1 VKSLE
6 YDWRPLYYDPAV
18 KMSQPFSTATEPLLR
33 REMPELDTIRGLAI
47 LGVLLYH
54 GLYWQVDLSR
64 FSGVERLLLTS
75 MWMGRLG
82 VDLFFVL
89 SGFLISGI
97 LLDSRGRRE
106 YYKRFYVRRAL
117 RIFPIYL
124 AIIAILAFLKYVP
137 LSFTILSVLYLS
149 NLTPLWGIP
158 IAYPVLWSLA
168 VEEHFYFLW
177 PAAVRNLQNKILI
190 LLCLTVIVV
199 TPLSRLLTYILTVHG
214 GFVNFTCNEYTWNS
228 LDGLACGAAFSLL
241 LREYQP
247 KRSTL
252 WLFSYLLIIIATAI
266 WILGFPFGI
275 LTRQTPVGA
284 ALQVVPWHLT
294 FTAMLSIFLLIGTGP
309 WRTIVRIGSLRFLG
323 YISYGLYLIHLLGF
337 ACVDRL
343 FAHFSKHPSESP
355 GFTLLI
361 LRLMSAGSI
370 SIGLAFLSRKYF
382 EERFLQLKSRLSS
395 SSSVAAE
402 GDTGSR
408 PDRR

>member
-1 VKSLE
+1 
-6 YDWRPLYYDPAV
+6 
-18 KMSQPFSTATEPLLR
+18 MSQPFPTPTEPLLR

-54 GLYWQVDLSR
+54 GLYWQVDLSH
-64 FSGVERLLLTS
+64 FSGVERLFLTS
-75 MWMGRLG
+75 MWIGRLG
-82 VDLFFVL
+82 VALFFVL
-89 SGFLISGI
+89 SGFLITGI
-97 LLDSRGRRE
+97 LLDSRGRPE

-117 RIFPIYL
+117 RILPVYL
-124 AIIAILAFLKYVP
+124 ATIAILISLKYVP
-137 LSFTILSVLYLS
+137 LPFTLLSLLYLS
-149 NLTPLWGIP
+149 NLTPIWGIP

-177 PAAVRNLQNKILI
+177 PAAVRNLRNKILI
-190 LLCLTVIVV
+190 LLCFTVIVV
-199 TPLSRLLTYILTVHG
+199 TPLSRLLTYFLTVHD
-214 GFVNFTCNEYTWNS
+214 GFVDFTCNEYTWNS
-228 LDGLACGAAFSLL
+228 LDGLACGAAFSLF

-252 WLFSYLLIIIATAI
+252 WLISYLLLIIAMVT
-266 WILGFPFGI
+266 WILGLPFGI

-309 WRTIVRIGSLRFLG
+309 WRAIVRSRSLRFLG
-323 YISYGLYLIHLLGF
+323 YISYGLYLIHLLAF

-343 FAHFSKHPSESP
+343 FVRFSKNISEAP

-361 LRLMSAGSI
+361 LRLMSAGAI
-370 SIGLAFLSRKYF
+370 SIALAFLSRKYF
-382 EERFLQLKSRLSS
+382 EERFLRLKDRLSS
-395 SSSVAAE
+395 SNPVAAE

-408 PDRR
+408 RDQ

>member
-1 VKSLE
+1 MDK
-6 YDWRPLYYDPAV
+6 PLL
-18 KMSQPFSTATEPLLR
+18 SATEPLLR

-47 LGVLLYH
+47 LAVLLYH
-54 GLYWQVDLSR
+54 GLYWQVDLSH
-64 FSGVERLLLTS
+64 FSRVERLFLTS

-89 SGFLISGI
+89 SGFLITGI
-97 LLDSRGRRE
+97 LLDSRERLK

-117 RIFPIYL
+117 RILPIFI
-124 AIIAILAFLKYVP
+124 AVIAILAFLKYAP
-137 LSFTILSVLYLS
+137 LSFLFLSLLYLS

-177 PAAVRNLQNKILI
+177 PAAVQNLRNRTLI

-199 TPLSRLLTYILTVHG
+199 SPLSRLCTYLLTVKG
-214 GFVNFTCNEYTWNS
+214 GLVNFTCNEYTWNS
-228 LDGLACGAAFSLL
+228 LDGLACGAALALF

-247 KRSTL
+247 KRRTL
-252 WLFSYLLIIIATAI
+252 WLNSFLLVIVATTI

-284 ALQVVPWHLT
+284 ALQVVPWHLV
-294 FTAMLSIFLLIGTGP
+294 FTSLLSIFLLIGTGP
-309 WRTIVRIGSLRFLG
+309 WRAIVRIGSLRFLG
-323 YISYGLYLIHLLGF
+323 YISYGLYLVHLLGF

-343 FAHFSKHPSESP
+343 FAHFSRHLSESSQ
-355 GFTLLI
+355 FTLLI
-361 LRLMSAGSI
+361 LRLISAGAI

-382 EERFLQLKSRLSS
+382 EERFLLLKNRLS
-395 SSSVAAE
+395 
-402 GDTGSR
+402 
-408 PDRR
+408 